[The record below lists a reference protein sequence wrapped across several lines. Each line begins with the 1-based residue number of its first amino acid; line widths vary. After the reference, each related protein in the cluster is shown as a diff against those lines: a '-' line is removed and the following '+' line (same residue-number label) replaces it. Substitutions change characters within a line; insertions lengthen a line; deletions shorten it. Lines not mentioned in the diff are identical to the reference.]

1 MKNIAY
7 KNITIFLLFVIFII
21 LNTGKSKAVLQA
33 NGNTSAT
40 YNLSDWMINVRQME
54 QLGGAMGL
62 TETLND
68 NLTSSSDSNNID
80 VHMEKNTEYGA
91 LAILSASSYGNPNK
105 VEDGETTTGNATG
118 VVIKLNNEW
127 VAASSSGSA
136 TTNFKNAVNRYKNI
150 YKITYEAKL
159 GDAVLETKGWHGTK
173 NFTWGAKDGNAYNFA
188 GVVRALDGVFSY
200 HSYYW
205 DGGVSN
211 PGAYYNLYNTRAV
224 VVSGERSLKKRKEN
238 EYNNEKNKKLY

>member
-7 KNITIFLLFVIFII
+7 KNITIFLLFIIFII
-21 LNTGKSKAVLQA
+21 LNTGKSKAVLQS
-33 NGNTSAT
+33 NGNTGAT

-118 VVIKLNNEW
+118 AVMRLNAPERV
-127 VAASSSGSA
+127 VAALSVMPA
-136 TTNFKNAVNRYKNI
+136 PNFKSAVSRYKNI
-150 YKITYEAKL
+150 YSSIVDTKK
-159 GDAVLETKGWHGTK
+159 GDAGSETLGWHGALTVWIRLDTGTSSILR
-173 NFTWGAKDGNAYNFA
+173 NWGGSIFGYTGNGPQYDYDG
-188 GVVRALDGVFSY
+188 
-200 HSYYW
+200 HW
-205 DGGVSN
+205 D
-211 PGAYYNLYNTRAV
+211 NLYPTRAV